1 MNSATDHSNTI
12 ELGNEVTNDTSGS
25 PVSCSCVSDVNL
37 SKNQKDEYKN
47 VANIVYDL
55 SQFMIQN
62 IFILDNK
69 KNIIMDGKFTKIIY
83 SDHFFISHGIFLL
96 VDLLLDGIQ
105 DNNLRNEFVQPTR
118 EPPGFVS
125 NSEVRNTK
133 EILSKPKIMNS
144 SDGSTKHRNAKE
156 FVTKDKNFAYNG
168 GLKFFVKL
176 QPKIQINEK
185 TVNRLIGIEYSILE
199 FYKNIYN
206 CTKRSMTILKN
217 QLLNGLIK
225 IHHKNDKI
233 RGTNFSVSKRFVLKI
248 SGIWED
254 SENIGLTYRF
264 MYD

>member
-1 MNSATDHSNTI
+1 MN
-12 ELGNEVTNDTSGS
+12 
-25 PVSCSCVSDVNL
+25 
-37 SKNQKDEYKN
+37 
-47 VANIVYDL
+47 
-55 SQFMIQN
+55 
-62 IFILDNK
+62 
-69 KNIIMDGKFTKIIY
+69 
-83 SDHFFISHGIFLL
+83 
-96 VDLLLDGIQ
+96 
-105 DNNLRNEFVQPTR
+105 
-118 EPPGFVS
+118 
-125 NSEVRNTK
+125 
-133 EILSKPKIMNS
+133 MNS
-144 SDGSTKHRNAKE
+144 SNGSTKHRNTKE
-156 FVTKDKNFAYNG
+156 FVTKDKNFYYNG